1 MREGRHGRGGGFEGH
16 HAGPR
21 GGRFGHGEGPRGW
34 SEDGPGF
41 GRGGGRRRMFDG
53 GELRLVL
60 LKLIAD
66 KPRHG
71 YDLIRAIEERTGGA
85 YAPSPGIV
93 YPTLTMLSEM
103 GLIDEQLA
111 DGARKLFAITP
122 EGTAH
127 LAEHEAEVVAML
139 ARLDALGADAR
150 AHRCG
155 SDPPRVAQS
164 AQRVA
169 EPARRRSRQGP
180 DARRGRTDRRGR
192 AKDRAALT
200 WTDSDKTDRTTARR
214 VAPAGMSLPRNSV
227 TRSRG
232 FATNCAGAC

>member
-1 MREGRHGRGGGFEGH
+1 MFGFRQAMREDRHGRGCDRH

-21 GGRFGHGEGPRGW
+21 GGGKFGRGEGPRGW
-34 SEDGPGF
+34 GEDGPGF
-41 GRGGGRRRMFDG
+41 GRGGGGRRRMFDG

-93 YPTLTMLSEM
+93 YPTLTLLSEM

-111 DGARKLFAITP
+111 EGARKQFAVTP

-127 LAEHEAEVVAML
+127 LAEHDAEVVAML
-139 ARLDALGADAR
+139 ARLDALGAMR
-150 AHRCG
+150 
-155 SDPPRVAQS
+155 
-164 AQRVA
+164 
-169 EPARRRSRQGP
+169 E
-180 DARRGRTDRRGR
+180 RTDAVPIRRAMHNLRSVLMSRLGDGLDKER
-192 AKDRAALT
+192 MLEATALIDEAARKIERL
-200 WTDSDKTDRTTARR
+200 
-214 VAPAGMSLPRNSV
+214 
-227 TRSRG
+227 
-232 FATNCAGAC
+232 

>member
-1 MREGRHGRGGGFEGH
+1 MREGRHGRGFDGH

-21 GGRFGHGEGPRGW
+21 GGRSGRGEGGRGW
-34 SEDGPGF
+34 DEDGPGF

-93 YPTLTMLSEM
+93 YPTLTLLSEM

-111 DGARKLFAITP
+111 EGARKQFAVTP

-127 LAEHEAEVVAML
+127 LAEHDAEVVAML
-139 ARLDALGADAR
+139 ARLDALGAMR
-150 AHRCG
+150 
-155 SDPPRVAQS
+155 
-164 AQRVA
+164 
-169 EPARRRSRQGP
+169 E
-180 DARRGRTDRRGR
+180 RTDAVPIRRAMHNLRSVLMSRLGDGLDKER
-192 AKDRAALT
+192 MLEATALIDEAARKIERL
-200 WTDSDKTDRTTARR
+200 
-214 VAPAGMSLPRNSV
+214 
-227 TRSRG
+227 
-232 FATNCAGAC
+232 

>member
-1 MREGRHGRGGGFEGH
+1 MFGFRHAMRVGRHGCGLGGH
-16 HAGPR
+16 HASPR
-21 GGRFGHGEGPRGW
+21 GGRFGRGEGGRGW
-34 SEDGPGF
+34 SEDDQGF

-85 YAPSPGIV
+85 YPPSPGIV

-111 DGARKLFAITP
+111 EGARKLFAVTP

-127 LAEHEAEVVAML
+127 LAEHAAEVAAML
-139 ARLDALGADAR
+139 ARLDALAAM
-150 AHRCG
+150 
-155 SDPPRVAQS
+155 
-164 AQRVA
+164 
-169 EPARRRSRQGP
+169 RQ
-180 DARRGRTDRRGR
+180 RTDAVPIRRAMHNLRSVLLSRLGEGLDKER
-192 AKDRAALT
+192 MHEAVELIDEAARKIERL
-200 WTDSDKTDRTTARR
+200 
-214 VAPAGMSLPRNSV
+214 
-227 TRSRG
+227 
-232 FATNCAGAC
+232 

>member
-1 MREGRHGRGGGFEGH
+1 MFGFRHAMREGRRCHGGGFEGH
-16 HAGPR
+16 HAGSR
-21 GGRFGHGEGPRGW
+21 GGRFGRSEGPRGW
-34 SEDGPGF
+34 SEDGPGA

-111 DGARKLFAITP
+111 DGARKQFAITP

-127 LAEHEAEVVAML
+127 LAEHEAEVVSML
-139 ARLDALGADAR
+139 ARLDALGAMR
-150 AHRCG
+150 
-155 SDPPRVAQS
+155 
-164 AQRVA
+164 
-169 EPARRRSRQGP
+169 E
-180 DARRGRTDRRGR
+180 RTDAVPIRRALHNLRSVLQSRLGEGLD
-192 AKDRAALT
+192 KDRMHEAVELIDEAARKIERL
-200 WTDSDKTDRTTARR
+200 
-214 VAPAGMSLPRNSV
+214 
-227 TRSRG
+227 
-232 FATNCAGAC
+232 

>member
-1 MREGRHGRGGGFEGH
+1 MFGSRHAMREGRSCHGDRFDGH

-21 GGRFGHGEGPRGW
+21 GGRFGRGEGPRGW

-103 GLIDEQLA
+103 GLVDEQLA

-127 LAEHEAEVVAML
+127 LVEHDAEVVATL
-139 ARLDALGADAR
+139 ARLDALGAMRERTDAVPIRR
-150 AHRCG
+150 ALHNLRSVLQSRLG
-155 SDPPRVAQS
+155 EGLDKDRMHDAVALIDEVAQKIE
-164 AQRVA
+164 R
-169 EPARRRSRQGP
+169 
-180 DARRGRTDRRGR
+180 
-192 AKDRAALT
+192 L
-200 WTDSDKTDRTTARR
+200 
-214 VAPAGMSLPRNSV
+214 
-227 TRSRG
+227 
-232 FATNCAGAC
+232 

>member
-1 MREGRHGRGGGFEGH
+1 MFGFRHAMHEGRGCHGRGFDGH

-21 GGRFGHGEGPRGW
+21 GGRFGRGEGPKGW
-34 SEDGPGF
+34 GEDGGPGF

-103 GLIDEQLA
+103 GLIEEQLA
-111 DGARKLFAITP
+111 EGARKQFAITP

-139 ARLDALGADAR
+139 ARLDALGAMRERTDAVPIRR
-150 AHRCG
+150 ALHNLRSVLQSRLG
-155 SDPPRVAQS
+155 DGLDKERMHDAAALIDEVAQKIE
-164 AQRVA
+164 R
-169 EPARRRSRQGP
+169 
-180 DARRGRTDRRGR
+180 
-192 AKDRAALT
+192 L
-200 WTDSDKTDRTTARR
+200 
-214 VAPAGMSLPRNSV
+214 
-227 TRSRG
+227 
-232 FATNCAGAC
+232 

>member
-1 MREGRHGRGGGFEGH
+1 MFGFRHAMREGRHGRGFDGH

-21 GGRFGHGEGPRGW
+21 GGKFGRGEGGRGW

-93 YPTLTMLSEM
+93 YPTLTLLSEM

-111 DGARKLFAITP
+111 EGARKLFAVTP

-127 LAEHEAEVVAML
+127 LAEHDAEVVAML
-139 ARLDALGADAR
+139 ARLDALGAMR
-150 AHRCG
+150 
-155 SDPPRVAQS
+155 
-164 AQRVA
+164 
-169 EPARRRSRQGP
+169 E
-180 DARRGRTDRRGR
+180 RTDAVPIRRAMHNLRSVLMSRLGEGLDKER
-192 AKDRAALT
+192 MLEATALIDEAARKIERL
-200 WTDSDKTDRTTARR
+200 
-214 VAPAGMSLPRNSV
+214 
-227 TRSRG
+227 
-232 FATNCAGAC
+232 

>member
-1 MREGRHGRGGGFEGH
+1 MFGLRHARHEGRPCHGRDFGGH

-21 GGRFGHGEGPRGW
+21 GGRSGRGEGPRGW
-34 SEDGPGF
+34 GEDGPGF
-41 GRGGGRRRMFDG
+41 GRGVGRRRVFEG

-111 DGARKLFAITP
+111 EGARKQFAITAD
-122 EGTAH
+122 GTTH
-127 LAEHEAEVVAML
+127 LAEHAIEVVAML
-139 ARLDALGADAR
+139 ARLDALGAMR
-150 AHRCG
+150 
-155 SDPPRVAQS
+155 
-164 AQRVA
+164 
-169 EPARRRSRQGP
+169 E
-180 DARRGRTDRRGR
+180 RTDSVPIRRAMQNLRSVLVSRLGQGLD
-192 AKDRAALT
+192 KDRMHDAVALIDEAAQKIERL
-200 WTDSDKTDRTTARR
+200 
-214 VAPAGMSLPRNSV
+214 
-227 TRSRG
+227 
-232 FATNCAGAC
+232 

>member
-1 MREGRHGRGGGFEGH
+1 MFGFRHAMREGRHGHGFDR

-21 GGRFGHGEGPRGW
+21 GGRFGRGEGGRGW

-41 GRGGGRRRMFDG
+41 GRGGRRRMFDS

-60 LKLIAD
+60 LKMIAD

-93 YPTLTMLSEM
+93 YPTLTLLSEM
-103 GLIDEQLA
+103 GLIDEQLTE
-111 DGARKLFAITP
+111 GARKLFAITP

-139 ARLDALGADAR
+139 ARLDALGAMR
-150 AHRCG
+150 
-155 SDPPRVAQS
+155 
-164 AQRVA
+164 
-169 EPARRRSRQGP
+169 E
-180 DARRGRTDRRGR
+180 RTDAVPIRRAMHNLRSVLMSRLGEGLDKER
-192 AKDRAALT
+192 MHEAVALIDEAARKIERL
-200 WTDSDKTDRTTARR
+200 
-214 VAPAGMSLPRNSV
+214 
-227 TRSRG
+227 
-232 FATNCAGAC
+232 